1 MPLCKIENR
10 EYKLEAILKIGC
22 KFKFRVDTKQ
32 TSGIFREK
40 DPVGFSTRRV
50 SVAWPSIVC
59 VQDKYKEYKFHEPK
73 YPESHCLRQ

>member
-1 MPLCKIENR
+1 MPLCKMEENR

-32 TSGIFREK
+32 TSGISIER

-50 SVAWPSIVC
+50 SVA
-59 VQDKYKEYKFHEPK
+59 
-73 YPESHCLRQ
+73 